1 MKYPVRL
8 IPEPKEGFT
17 AIFPDLEGCVTYGE
31 SLSKAIEMATEALN
45 GYLESLDSRSLSVP
59 EPSFPSSPDTYLIP
73 VEMKIAFAIRLK
85 QERKKRGISQQD
97 LAKRMGMDWKQYQ
110 RIENPRKTN
119 PTLATIDRIQ
129 QALGES
135 VFLNI

>member
-1 MKYPVRL
+1 VKYPVRL

-31 SLSKAIEMATEALN
+31 SLSKAIEMN
-45 GYLESLDSRSLSVP
+45 GYLESLDSRSLTVP
-59 EPSFPSSPDTYLIP
+59 EPSFSSSPDTYLIP
-73 VEMKIAFAIRLK
+73 VEMRIAFAIRLK